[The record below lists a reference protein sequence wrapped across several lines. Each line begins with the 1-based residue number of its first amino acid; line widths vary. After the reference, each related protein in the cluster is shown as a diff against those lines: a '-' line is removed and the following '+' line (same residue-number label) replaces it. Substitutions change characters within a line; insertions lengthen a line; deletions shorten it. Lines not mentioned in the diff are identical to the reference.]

1 MHFKDFKQDE
11 YEALLIL
18 KNDAEFD
25 NTVVN
30 SPYSHDLLDLA
41 DWLEYVCVG
50 HKLAEEKKEAEKAY
64 EKIRRDM
71 HRREGSSVEASKKF
85 WKEALEEVDRFQMSL
100 LSYESELKAFEILTD
115 GSIEAIQDRIKE
127 RNQQIKAQ

>member
-50 HKLAEEKKEAEKAY
+50 HKCAEEKKEA
-64 EKIRRDM
+64 
-71 HRREGSSVEASKKF
+71 
-85 WKEALEEVDRFQMSL
+85 
-100 LSYESELKAFEILTD
+100 
-115 GSIEAIQDRIKE
+115 
-127 RNQQIKAQ
+127 